1 MNRTGLIVLQGI
13 GALTILPYPFVLL
26 ANVMSI
32 AAPGQT
38 KLGALPFLLLSIYP
52 LVWIALWVI
61 SWLALKSGATGL
73 AFAVSSVPVLA
84 LVGAFGFY
92 TYSEASVARFYKSQ
106 SEEVRQKM
114 EPANPLLW
122 TIYRVGGAHRFP
134 TGPVVPVNQAI
145 REVEANPARLNIG
158 VPPYGTPL
166 NVAVSEL
173 AFAIADSPLAN
184 TPYQQDVTRL
194 VRALVA
200 HGAHLNGTEI
210 TDLPTQWKLKRA
222 LYDGPITTATENPL
236 VWRILTRQRDGVT
249 LFMLRPDERPL
260 LNQPTKLHGTPLY
273 AALLE
278 DAPDAE
284 TELIKAGA
292 HLSPEEE
299 RDPAASATLQRILTN
314 DLELQRAYSK

>member
-1 MNRTGLIVLQGI
+1 VNRTGLVVLQGI

-38 KLGALPFLLLSIYP
+38 RLGALPFLLLSIYP
-52 LVWIALWVI
+52 LIWIALWVI
-61 SWLALKSGATGL
+61 SWQALSRGATGL
-73 AFAVSSVPVLA
+73 AFGLSGFPVLA
-84 LVGAFGFY
+84 LVAAFGLYAF
-92 TYSEASVARFYKSQ
+92 SEISVANFYKGQ
-106 SEEVRQKM
+106 SDDVQRKM
-114 EPANPLLW
+114 EPVNPLLW
-122 TIYRVGGAHRFP
+122 TIWRVGGAHRFP
-134 TGPVVPVNQAI
+134 SGPVVPVDQALHEI
-145 REVEANPARLNIG
+145 NAGPGRVNVAA
-158 VPPYGTPL
+158 PPYGTPL

-173 AFAIADSPLAN
+173 AFAFADSPLAN
-184 TPYQQDVTRL
+184 TPYQHDVTRL
-194 VRALVA
+194 VRALVT
-200 HGAHLNGTEI
+200 HGAHLSDAEK

-236 VWRILTRQRDGVT
+236 VWRILTRQRDGMT
-249 LFMLRPDERPL
+249 LFTLHPDEIPL

-278 DAPDAE
+278 DGPDAW
-284 TELIKAGA
+284 TALIKAGA

-299 RDPAASATLQRILTN
+299 SDPAASASLQHILSN

>member
-73 AFAVSSVPVLA
+73 AFGLSSVPVLA
-84 LVGAFGFY
+84 LVGAFGLYAFGL
-92 TYSEASVARFYKSQ
+92 ASVANFNKGQ
-106 SEEVRQKM
+106 SDDVRRKM
-114 EPANPLLW
+114 EPVNPLLW
-122 TIYRVGGAHRFP
+122 TIWRVGGAHRFP
-134 TGPVVPVNQAI
+134 SGPVVPVNQAI
-145 REVEANPARLNIG
+145 QEVEANPARLNIS

-173 AFAIADSPLAN
+173 AFAYTDSPLAN
-184 TPYQQDVTRL
+184 TPYQQDVNRL

-200 HGAHLNGTEI
+200 HGARFNEAEK
-210 TDLPTQWKLKRA
+210 TDLPAQWKLKRA

-236 VWRILTRQRDGVT
+236 VWRILTRQRDGVH
-249 LFMLRPDERPL
+249 LFTLRPDELPL

-278 DAPDAE
+278 DGPDAV

-292 HLSPEEE
+292 HLSPEESL
-299 RDPAASATLQRILTN
+299 DPAATASLQR
-314 DLELQRAYSK
+314 YK